1 MKRILQPVIENIP
14 LFLISILLMGGFDVG
29 YQQHLFHENT
39 SMGILTG
46 YMEIIFMAYMICLI
60 SYLCRKIYLKVL
72 FYIVLFMLYGLSC
85 YLLYAY
91 SAYITPNILLLLFET
106 NSKEVTGF
114 FQTYLMTPAMFKS
127 FVIVG
132 FLLVLTIVGEIYNK
146 RISRIASK
154 PACMWTLSAL
164 LLLGAI
170 GSVGVIKR
178 YWNLSQ
184 SKTAYDAECW
194 KSSHL
199 FYKVMPVPNFC
210 YSVMAIYMAGQ
221 DIYYMVDATK
231 QSLESTEPVESDSL
245 NIVLVIGESF
255 NKYHAQ
261 LYGYSL
267 PTTPNQCE
275 EQSRGNLYAYTHVKA
290 PHNMTS
296 VVLKNMFCCNNV
308 HEGERWH
315 NFPFFPALFKK
326 AGYDVWLWD
335 NQYQTNP
342 NMAIN
347 FTLNSILFNKE
358 I

>member
-1 MKRILQPVIENIP
+1 MKRILQPVIENIS

-154 PACMWTLSAL
+154 PACMWALSAVL
-164 LLLGAI
+164 LLW
-170 GSVGVIKR
+170 SHRQHRR
-178 YWNLSQ
+178 Y
-184 SKTAYDAECW
+184 
-194 KSSHL
+194 
-199 FYKVMPVPNFC
+199 
-210 YSVMAIYMAGQ
+210 
-221 DIYYMVDATK
+221 
-231 QSLESTEPVESDSL
+231 
-245 NIVLVIGESF
+245 
-255 NKYHAQ
+255 
-261 LYGYSL
+261 
-267 PTTPNQCE
+267 
-275 EQSRGNLYAYTHVKA
+275 
-290 PHNMTS
+290 
-296 VVLKNMFCCNNV
+296 
-308 HEGERWH
+308 
-315 NFPFFPALFKK
+315 
-326 AGYDVWLWD
+326 
-335 NQYQTNP
+335 
-342 NMAIN
+342 
-347 FTLNSILFNKE
+347 
-358 I
+358 